1 MSLELRY
8 AATAIDRLPHSGPQS
23 VVCVAVTGSLLAADA
38 EDIFQLLRQNN
49 ENLGNE
55 LAAKGYL

>member
-1 MSLELRY
+1 MSLELRC

-38 EDIFQLLRQNN
+38 EGILQLLRRTDQS
-49 ENLGNE
+49 LGNE